1 MSNRRISERVQ
12 VGITAY
18 ITRDTGPRWSCR
30 TRNVSSRGA
39 FLQTGAHGLSEGS
52 PLQLAL
58 VITRGGVSRVF
69 MRHAVVTRIES
80 EGVGI
85 AFSGIAGASATQPSQ
100 QLGQH

>member
-18 ITRDTGPRWSCR
+18 VTRGSSPRWSCR

-39 FLQTGAHGLSEGS
+39 FLQTGTHGLSEGS

-69 MRHAVVTRIES
+69 MRHAVVTRIEP

-85 AFSGIAGASATQPSQ
+85 AFSGIAGAGAAQHSQ

>member
-18 ITRDTGPRWSCR
+18 VTRESGPRWSCR

-39 FLQTGAHGLSEGS
+39 FLQTGSHALMEGS
-52 PLQLAL
+52 SLQLAL

-69 MRHAVVTRIES
+69 MRQAVVVRVES
-80 EGVGI
+80 DGVGV
-85 AFSGIAGASATQPSQ
+85 AFSGIAGAGAQQSAQ

>member
-18 ITRDTGPRWSCR
+18 ITKDSASRWSCR

-39 FLQTGAHGLSEGS
+39 FLQTSAHGLSEGS
-52 PLQLAL
+52 ALRLAL

-69 MRHAVVTRIES
+69 MRHAVVVRIEA

-85 AFSGIAGASATQPSQ
+85 AFSGIAGAGANQPPQ
-100 QLGQH
+100 RLGQH